1 MNLLNHKAVRAA
13 VMALALGAVAIP
25 ALPAQAQSFS
35 FEFGTGGGSG
45 GDFWGGGRHH
55 RPHMSC
61 LTDYQVR
68 QRIAQ
73 YGYRNV
79 RLNVANGPYI
89 QAKATRGSRTY
100 LIDFNRCTGRI
111 EGATRLR
118 TPRENNPWNNGR
130 PHWNGN
136 QWGGDDKDE
145 AGDLH

>member
-13 VMALALGAVAIP
+13 VMALALGAVALP

-35 FEFGTGGGSG
+35 FEFGTGGNS
-45 GDFWGGGRHH
+45 WGGRHH

-68 QRIAQ
+68 QRVAQ
-73 YGYRNV
+73 YGYRNI
-79 RLNVANGPYI
+79 RLNVANGEYI
-89 QAKATRGSRTY
+89 QVKATRGSRTY
-100 LIDFNRCTGRI
+100 LLDFNRCTGRI

-118 TPRENNPWNNGR
+118 SPGGQWNNDGPWNNGR
-130 PHWNGN
+130 PHWGYP
-136 QWGGDDKDE
+136 WGGGGDDKDE